1 MVRKR
6 AERLLGDAVAAEDVA
21 QDTFVRYL
29 RFRRRDQSARDLAA
43 LLYRIATN
51 LSLDRLRRRSRKRAL
66 LERYTPPPPCNPSP
80 LDDRI
85 ALRQALAVTGRR
97 EAEIAAYYYVDGMQ
111 QDEIARLL
119 GMQRR
124 TVGRRLERF
133 RRRASR
139 FLHGEPRGQS

>member
-51 LSLDRLRRRSRKRAL
+51 LSPDRLR
-66 LERYTPPPPCNPSP
+66 TM
-80 LDDRI
+80 
-85 ALRQALAVTGRR
+85 T
-97 EAEIAAYYYVDGMQ
+97 
-111 QDEIARLL
+111 
-119 GMQRR
+119 
-124 TVGRRLERF
+124 T
-133 RRRASR
+133 
-139 FLHGEPRGQS
+139 